1 MKKCPFCAEEIQDA
15 AIKCKHCG
23 ELVNQSRKPTVPVK
37 RGSPTLR
44 IVGSLLF
51 LGGLAY
57 AAYFYAYFDT
67 TVASPTIQ
75 LLLGETIGGGDRVH
89 NIGLMQERNNGLMIG
104 GAVAFVGLILALV
117 GEFASPAH
125 K

>member
-1 MKKCPFCAEEIQDA
+1 MNCPFCAEEIQDA

-23 ELVNQSRKPTVPVK
+23 ELVNERPKPTVPVK

-57 AAYFYAYFDT
+57 AVYFYAYFDT

-75 LLLGETIGGGDRVH
+75 FLLGQTIEGDRVH

-104 GAVAFVGLILALV
+104 GTVAFVGLILALV
-117 GEFASPAH
+117 GEFASPRT
-125 K
+125 